1 MKPAKGV
8 EDLAS
13 RLRTASEIPLVPQAT
28 SRVPAGELA
37 PAAPTQSVPEAQ
49 TAEPREQTP
58 AAKKAGKRGVAK
70 EVVDTMALTLRPTRV
85 LHARYV
91 AAAAKRS
98 QELGRM
104 VSAQEIMLE
113 VLEKGKL

>member
-8 EDLAS
+8 DDLAS
-13 RLRTASEIPLVPQAT
+13 RLRTASETPLVSQAAVNPP
-28 SRVPAGELA
+28 SDEPS
-37 PAAPTQSVPEAQ
+37 PAAPAQRVSVSESP
-49 TAEPREQTP
+49 EPREQVP
-58 AAKKAGKRGVAK
+58 AAKKAAKRAGAK
-70 EVVDTMALTLRPTRV
+70 EVVDTLALTLRPTRA

-91 AAAAKRS
+91 TAAAKRS

-113 VLEKGKL
+113 VLEKGKV

>member
-8 EDLAS
+8 DDLAS
-13 RLRTASEIPLVPQAT
+13 RLRTASEAPLVQPPVNEP
-28 SRVPAGELA
+28 SGGPSPGA
-37 PAAPTQSVPEAQ
+37 PAQSVPAPVS
-49 TAEPREQTP
+49 TDPREQVP
-58 AAKKAGKRGVAK
+58 AAKKVAKRAGAK
-70 EVVDTMALTLRPTRV
+70 EVIDTMALTLCPTRT

-113 VLEKGKL
+113 VLEKGKV

>member
-8 EDLAS
+8 DDLAS
-13 RLRTASEIPLVPQAT
+13 RLRTASEAPLVHPPVNEPPGGR
-28 SRVPAGELA
+28 S
-37 PAAPTQSVPEAQ
+37 PAAPAQ
-49 TAEPREQTP
+49 GLPVSTDAREQVP
-58 AAKKAGKRGVAK
+58 AAKKVAKRAGAK
-70 EVVDTMALTLRPTRV
+70 EVIDTMALTLRPTRT

-113 VLEKGKL
+113 VLEKGKV